1 MRHSLNRRTLLGA
14 AFSSAL
20 PAAPSSTPHE
30 WRYYGGDQGAT
41 HYSPLNQITPA
52 NIAQL
57 EVAWVHHSA
66 RGGSR
71 YRGSVECTPLIID
84 GVMYI
89 VGADLLVQALDAA
102 TGHVIWTFTPP
113 GAESGSRASGVS
125 RGATYW
131 KDGKDERLLVPIQ
144 SRIWC
149 LHPKTGKAIETFAE
163 RGSIDLEKE
172 VDRDMKGLSLAS
184 TTPGAIYKDT
194 LIITSRTEE
203 GPRPAAPGHI
213 RAYDVRTGKRKWIF
227 HTIPHPGEFGYDT
240 WPPEAW
246 KTTGGAN
253 CWGGM
258 SVDEKRGLVFV
269 PTGSPTFDFYGG
281 DRVGKGLFGN
291 SIIALKAETGERV
304 WHFQTVH
311 HDVWDYDIPC
321 QPTLVTIT
329 HQGRRVDALAQVS
342 KTGWVYLF
350 ERATGKPLYPIEE
363 RPVPQSE
370 IPGEQ
375 VFPTQPFPTKPP
387 AFSRQGISKNDLT
400 NISPEAHA
408 KVAEQLKD
416 YQFGPMFAP
425 PGRRET
431 LVLPGFHG
439 GALWGGASFD
449 PDTDWLYVN
458 HNEIP
463 WSTAMSEARPEAG
476 YRFDFSGYHR
486 NVDDNGYPVI
496 RPPWGQISAIDL
508 RNAKIAWQAPHG
520 EFKKL
525 TARGVPRTGTYI
537 RGGNIA
543 TKGGVLFSG
552 GTLDSVFRAYDSK
565 TGKVLWEKYLGG
577 GAFATPSTYMAGGRQ
592 YVVVPVSDD
601 LNPEEPAEPG
611 PYRIG
616 DFVAFALP
624 NKR

>member
-1 MRHSLNRRTLLGA
+1 MRHTLDRRTLLGA

-20 PAAPSSTPHE
+20 PAAPPSPPHE

-41 HYSPLNQITPA
+41 HYSPLNQITQA
-52 NIAQL
+52 NIGRL

-66 RGGSR
+66 RDGSR

-246 KTTGGAN
+246 KTTGGTN

-329 HQGRRVDALAQVS
+329 RQGRRVDALAQVS

-350 ERATGKPLYPIEE
+350 ERATGKPLYPVEE

-387 AFSRQGISKNDLT
+387 AFSRQGISKDDLT

-508 RNAKIAWQAPHG
+508 RSAKIAWQAPHG

>member
-1 MRHSLNRRTLLGA
+1 MGA
-14 AFSSAL
+14 AVT
-20 PAAPSSTPHE
+20 AAAARAAARQSE

-41 HYSPLNQITPA
+41 HYSPLKQITSA
-52 NIAQL
+52 NVARL

-66 RGGSR
+66 REGSR
-71 YRGSVECTPLIID
+71 YRGSVECTPLVID
-84 GVMYI
+84 GVMYV
-89 VGADLLVQALDAA
+89 VGADLIVDALDAA
-102 TGHVIWTFTPP
+102 TGKVKWTFTPP
-113 GAESGSRASGVS
+113 GAAASGRRASGVS
-125 RGATYW
+125 RGASYW
-131 KDGKDERLLVPIQ
+131 KDGKDERILVPIQ

-149 LHPKTGKAIETFAE
+149 LNAKTGQPIDSFAE
-163 RGSIDLEKE
+163 KGSIDVEKE
-172 VDRDMKGLSLAS
+172 VDRDMTGLSLAS

-194 LIITSRTEE
+194 LIITTRTEE

-258 SVDEKRGLVFV
+258 SVDEARGLVFV
-269 PTGSPTFDFYGG
+269 ATGSPTFDFYGG

-311 HDVWDYDIPC
+311 HDIWDYDIPC
-321 QPTLVTIT
+321 QPALVTIM
-329 HQGRRVDALAQVS
+329 HEGRRVDALAQVS

-350 ERATGKPLYPIEE
+350 ERATGKPIYPIEE

-370 IPGEQ
+370 IPGEK

-387 AFSRQGISKNDLT
+387 AFSRQGISKDDIT
-400 NISPEAHA
+400 DISPAAHA
-408 KVAEQLKD
+408 KVSELLKD
-416 YQFGPMFAP
+416 YQFGPMFTP

-449 PDTDWLYVN
+449 PSSEWLYVN

-463 WSTAMSEARPEAG
+463 WSTAMSEAKTDAG
-476 YRFDFSGYHR
+476 YAFDFSGYHR
-486 NVDDNGYPVI
+486 NVDDEGYPVI

-508 RNAKIAWQAPHG
+508 KNARIAWQAPHG

-525 TARGVPRTGTYI
+525 SARGVPRTGTYI
-537 RGGNIA
+537 RGGNIV

-552 GTLDSVFRAYDSK
+552 GTLDSVFRAYDAK
-565 TGKVLWEKYLGG
+565 TGRVLWEKFLGG
-577 GAFATPSTYMAGGRQ
+577 GSFATPATYEAGGRQ
-592 YVVVPVSDD
+592 FVVVPVSDD
-601 LNPEEPAEPG
+601 LNPEEPTEAG

-624 NKR
+624 R